1 MGRILN
7 YLRTSPTPKINPMR
21 PLLPGAPPPEHLPL
35 NPLLY
40 LTLAIDSVAPLIR
53 VRSMKGMAGGGQ
65 ALELPEPMAVRARR
79 RTAMLW
85 ILDVVEKKPSR
96 GSGRGTFAHRFAEEI
111 VAVIEG
117 RSSVWAKRQQVHKQ
131 GTSARANLA
140 HPSLTMKRK

>member
-53 VRSMKGMAGGGQ
+53 IRSMKGMAGGGR
-65 ALELPEPMAVRARR
+65 ALELPEPMPVRSRR
-79 RTAMLW
+79 RTAMMW
-85 ILDVVEKKPSR
+85 ILDIVEKKPSR
-96 GSGRGTFAHRFAEEI
+96 GSGRGMFANRFAEEI
-111 VAVIEG
+111 IAVIEG
-117 RSSVWAKRQQVHKQ
+117 RSKVWEKRQQVHKL
-131 GTSARANLA
+131 GTAARANLT
-140 HPSLTMKRK
+140 HHSLKK